1 MYLTMLGWFKRC
13 INSISA
19 WIDPSDSSSMAV
31 NGNLFTATK
40 SPVSVLNPWYTT
52 AKPPRPIS
60 VPSWYVLVPLLILSP
75 NSRILRRVDPVPVDR
90 ATDSAL
96 PDGRSSRRC
105 RLPLLLPV
113 PLSLL
118 LTVISAAAFLAAEL
132 LLLLLLPLPPTPLL
146 DEPTTPVRDV
156 CRIWFR
162 EDCDRASIDSK
173 LALENR
179 SSRGGTGGGT
189 APFLPA
195 VGPSSSGGPR
205 LFISSTGLKNFMP
218 LLW

>member
-1 MYLTMLGWFKRC
+1 
-13 INSISA
+13 
-19 WIDPSDSSSMAV
+19 
-31 NGNLFTATK
+31 
-40 SPVSVLNPWYTT
+40 VL
-52 AKPPRPIS
+52 
-60 VPSWYVLVPLLILSP
+60 
-75 NSRILRRVDPVPVDR
+75 
-90 ATDSAL
+90 AL
-96 PDGRSSRRC
+96 PA
-105 RLPLLLPV
+105 
-113 PLSLL
+113 LSLL

-132 LLLLLLPLPPTPLL
+132 LLLLLLLPPTPLL

-189 APFLPA
+189 APFLPP

-205 LFISSTGLKNFMP
+205 LFIVQRRAEGD
-218 LLW
+218 LLWRFFSLALA